1 MPHIWGNHKMTN
13 SQKFLSKLHQINLW
27 YSFYF
32 SQILNSVTK
41 GDQNIQWL
49 MGMLMA
55 GIFCSWPGCMLGDQ
69 QIVGNLLPLN
79 LIIKDYI
86 SVVIIWSQ
94 PAKFF
99 RTPAWL
105 DPPHSTLTHI
115 DFKSALFELIWSSVH
130 REIRTSQIFTKWM
143 QDF

>member
-1 MPHIWGNHKMTN
+1 MKKNEIFLKQVPHIWGNHKMTN

-69 QIVGNLLPLN
+69 RIVGNLLPLN
-79 LIIKDYI
+79 LKIKDYI

-94 PAKFF
+94 PAKFY

-105 DPPHSTLTHI
+105 DPP
-115 DFKSALFELIWSSVH
+115 H